1 MNFGLEEHQDQ
12 LLRAS
17 EQWLNRSWSAGDRA
31 SPDGRRALWSEVV
44 ANGWAGM
51 LESELGSASVLDAA
65 LLVERLAMGGCSL
78 PIVGG
83 GLIAPLVAEVAGID
97 LGDANVGLLAFEA
110 GSAETPTARGLDIA
124 DTVIA
129 VRWTTGPDPDAG
141 ADVHEPAPRWQVA
154 AFSIDQG
161 PGLVTLQREERFE
174 LSGLADPVALT
185 SAAWQTVD
193 PLPMTRIWQ
202 IGAVLSAAELVGL
215 GRAVLDQ
222 CVSYAGVREQG
233 GKPIGGHQAVQ
244 HRLADML
251 ACVDRSRYITYV
263 AAAGLAAD
271 SATDDGGSDNGAPK
285 KSAPKNGAPAD
296 RSSDGVAVHQ
306 AKALAARDCLVA
318 IRSAHQVMGAISF
331 SAEHELHHFH
341 KQAVL
346 AANEF
351 GSANHHWRALERA

>member
-1 MNFGLEEHQDQ
+1 MDFGLEEHQDQ

-17 EQWLNRSWSAGDRA
+17 EQWINRSWSVGDRS
-31 SPDGRRALWSEVV
+31 SPAGRRALWSEVV

-51 LESELGSASVLDAA
+51 LEPEHQPAPGSASVLDAA

-83 GLIAPLVAEVAGID
+83 GLIAPLAADLAGID

-110 GSAETPTARGLDIA
+110 DGVEPPTARGLDIA

-129 VRWTTGPDPDAG
+129 VRWTTG
-141 ADVHEPAPRWQVA
+141 ADSDIRADGDGLARRWETA
-154 AFSIDQG
+154 AIRIGQG
-161 PGLVTLQREERFE
+161 SGLVTAQQEERFE
-174 LSGLADPVALT
+174 LSGLADPEALA
-185 SAAWQTVD
+185 SASWATVD
-193 PLPMTRIWQ
+193 PAPMARLWQ
-202 IGAVLSAAELVGL
+202 IGAALSAAELVGL

-251 ACVDRSRYITYV
+251 AGVDRSRYLTYV
-263 AAAGLAAD
+263 AASQAG
-271 SATDDGGSDNGAPK
+271 DDGP
-285 KSAPKNGAPAD
+285 
-296 RSSDGVAVHQ
+296 VVHQ
-306 AKALAARDCLVA
+306 AKALAARDCLTA

-341 KQAVL
+341 KQAML

-351 GSANHHWRALERA
+351 GSANHHWRVLERT